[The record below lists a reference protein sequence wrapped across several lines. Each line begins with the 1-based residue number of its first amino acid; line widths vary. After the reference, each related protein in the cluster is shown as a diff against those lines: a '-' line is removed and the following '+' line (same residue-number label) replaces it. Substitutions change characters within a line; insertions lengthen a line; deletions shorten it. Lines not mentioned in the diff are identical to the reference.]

1 MLRKINKLG
10 NSCLKQKHLN
20 IRKKWNYFKQKNR
33 INIQRKYT
41 KSFAVTKLSKG
52 LKMDKICIIFELGIF
67 NIIKLVSKVDK
78 SLNCTY
84 VKIKIII
91 YQISLIV

>member
-1 MLRKINKLG
+1 
-10 NSCLKQKHLN
+10 
-20 IRKKWNYFKQKNR
+20 
-33 INIQRKYT
+33 
-41 KSFAVTKLSKG
+41 
-52 LKMDKICIIFELGIF
+52 MDKICIIFELGIF

-91 YQISLIV
+91 YQISWIV